1 MTKCGNVVFGATR
14 KGMNGRSATFDTF
27 KIPASGIRKNRKHRL
42 LGVHKKYRRRGF
54 LNNVYR
60 TDIPFSDYIG
70 LGILICHI
78 FGGSPRTFGAAP
90 HHERSLNS
98 CWGFFMRRMF
108 SQRRKELRE
117 NPCNPWLTIPLF
129 LSKMLRHFVI
139 STKETS
145 PEVFY
150 EKCIWIS

>member
-78 FGGSPRTFGAAP
+78 FGGSP
-90 HHERSLNS
+90 ERSGPPHTTNEASTVVGAFLCEECS
-98 CWGFFMRRMF
+98 
-108 SQRRKELRE
+108 RKGA
-117 NPCNPWLTIPLF
+117 
-129 LSKMLRHFVI
+129 K
-139 STKETS
+139 
-145 PEVFY
+145 
-150 EKCIWIS
+150 